1 MGVRMIASDLDGTLV
16 RTDGTVSDRSRRAIA
31 AAEESGIP
39 FVFVTGRPPRWMEQV
54 ADIVG
59 HHGVAVCA
67 NGALIYDMHT
77 ASVVQENPLDG
88 ATALRLVRELRDAM
102 PEVVFACERGL
113 LFSHEPAFVPRFE
126 MPDSS
131 IAEMEELLAAPII
144 KLLVRHT
151 ELTPEQIL
159 TAATEAIGELA
170 ELATFTYGSDI
181 AGGLVE
187 VSAKGV
193 TKAFGIERLASEH
206 GVDARDV
213 VAFGDMPNDLPMLA
227 WAGRGVAVANA
238 HPDVLAMADEVT
250 ASNDDDGVAQIVERL
265 LARSVPA

>member
-1 MGVRMIASDLDGTLV
+1 
-16 RTDGTVSDRSRRAIA
+16 
-31 AAEESGIP
+31 
-39 FVFVTGRPPRWMEQV
+39 
-54 ADIVG
+54 
-59 HHGVAVCA
+59 
-67 NGALIYDMHT
+67 
-77 ASVVQENPLDG
+77 
-88 ATALRLVRELRDAM
+88 
-102 PEVVFACERGL
+102 
-113 LFSHEPAFVPRFE
+113 
-126 MPDSS
+126 
-131 IAEMEELLAAPII
+131 MEELLAAPII

-151 ELTPEQIL
+151 ELSPEQIM

-213 VAFGDMPNDLPMLA
+213 VAFGDMPNDLPMLG
-227 WAGRGVAVANA
+227 WAGHGVAVANA

-250 ASNDDDGVAQIVERL
+250 ASNDDDGVARIVERL